1 MSAARLRLAVPFGWA
16 TRGCVRRLSSGN
28 TAGLSEREAAQR
40 AELSEWL
47 RGKGVRA
54 EVAVG
59 VVQTLASTPGMKPN
73 VASMKAMGSGGLK
86 ALVGA
91 VEREQ
96 EELAE
101 KHAGKAAVTVHVHVP
116 HERHSFTCAAMEGDN
131 LMEVAQAH
139 PDLLGAYLE
148 CACGGH
154 AACSTCHVIVDEAHF
169 AGLPSAD
176 EAELDMVDLAYG
188 VTDTSRLGC
197 QIVLNADGIEITLP
211 SGVNNH
217 W

>member
-1 MSAARLRLAVPFGWA
+1 MSYVGGEEDADSTTSSEANDEDFGTVGGYRQAVPVG
-16 TRGCVRRLSSGN
+16 
-28 TAGLSEREAAQR
+28 
-40 AELSEWL
+40 
-47 RGKGVRA
+47 GKT
-54 EVAVG
+54 AVG
-59 VVQTLASTPGMKPN
+59 GK
-73 VASMKAMGSGGLK
+73 SMKAMGDGGMK

-101 KHAGKAAVTVHVHVP
+101 KHAGKAAVTVRVHVP

-169 AGLPSAD
+169 AGLPPAD